1 MLPPQSSAAPPEKN
15 SPPGDLP
22 DLPEHEPADKMED
35 LVPLGRYESMP
46 IVGLGGSA
54 GSIRA
59 LQKFFEAM
67 PPSSGMA
74 FVVVLHLAP
83 ECESTLPQLLG
94 RATSMRVR
102 AAQDADKVQKNCVYV
117 IPPGK
122 HHLGGW
128 VPAAHP
134 DGGREGQAGGGGSVL
149 PLARRG
155 LRTPRRGDRP
165 VGGGRRWR
173 ARHQADKR
181 ARRPDHRP
189 GSGGGRAPGHA
200 ASGHRHRDGRLG
212 PPGGRDAAA
221 ARRIPRQRAAA
232 AAAARGWAAAGAGA
246 QDHPR

>member
-1 MLPPQSSAAPPEKN
+1 MLPPQSSAAPPEKD

-22 DLPEHEPADKMED
+22 DLPDG
-35 LVPLGRYESMP
+35 VRGRP
-46 IVGLGGSA
+46 
-54 GSIRA
+54 
-59 LQKFFEAM
+59 
-67 PPSSGMA
+67 
-74 FVVVLHLAP
+74 
-83 ECESTLPQLLG
+83 
-94 RATSMRVR
+94 
-102 AAQDADKVQKNCVYV
+102 
-117 IPPGK
+117 PPGSGVREHAAAAARAGDLHARAGGAGCGQGAEK
-122 HHLGGW
+122 LCLCNPAGQAPHLGGW

-155 LRTPRRGDRP
+155 LRTPRRGERP